1 MHTKQSLKNVIN
13 LTAIKEQLRAKKRLE
28 MIMRDSMDNIE
39 EYGFQMYF
47 QSNMDMLVE
56 FEILPCYQASPENHT
71 LARA

>member
-1 MHTKQSLKNVIN
+1 MHNNLPSKNIIDITTVKKQL
-13 LTAIKEQLRAKKRLE
+13 LAKKRLE

-47 QSNMDMLVE
+47 NSNMDMLGE
-56 FEILPCYQASPENHT
+56 FEILPSYPATENQT